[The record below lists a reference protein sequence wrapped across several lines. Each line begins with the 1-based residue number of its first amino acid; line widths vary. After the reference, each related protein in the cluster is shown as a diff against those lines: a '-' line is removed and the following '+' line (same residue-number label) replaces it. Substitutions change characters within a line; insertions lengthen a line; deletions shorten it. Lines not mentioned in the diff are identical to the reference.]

1 MPPFPRTPDLRPP
14 DVPLTGWGV
23 PPDYIA
29 LEPLNIHSNAYAA
42 SLVVKS
48 GPGILYG
55 FTVYSS
61 KASAQFIQVFDAAA
75 LPADGA
81 IPACV
86 FTAAA
91 AANLAANWIP
101 GRIFQTGCVIC
112 NSSTGP
118 TKTIGSADCFFDVQ
132 FL

>member
-1 MPPFPRTPDLRPP
+1 MTTFRQTPDRRPP
-14 DVPLTGWGV
+14 DSPLEGWGT

-29 LEPLNIHSNAYAA
+29 LQPLNIHSNAYAA

-61 KASAQFIQVFDAAA
+61 NAGSQFIQVFDAAT

-81 IPACV
+81 IPAAV
-86 FTAAA
+86 FRVSATSNVAT
-91 AANLAANWIP
+91 NWLP
-101 GRIFQTGCVIC
+101 GRTFLVGCVLC